1 MTNFSCLLS
10 AKTPRRGLEIYT
22 PFGNLPTRKLED
34 YYKVIRHPVSLKS
47 VAKRTKG
54 IHGRAPPSNVTDFKT
69 WDAFEEEVS
78 FIWRNAKVYNED
90 GSDMYNLAID
100 FEVPL
105 VTKTKTRT

>member
-1 MTNFSCLLS
+1 MC
-10 AKTPRRGLEIYT
+10 RGLGIYT

-78 FIWRNAKVYNED
+78 FIWRNAREYNED
-90 GSDMYNLAID
+90 GSDMYNLANE
-100 FEVPL
+100 FEVGRFIKPCDL
-105 VTKTKTRT
+105 FQH